1 MITEENKEKKDVI
14 AQEFLVDESS
24 SVNKFR
30 WRLFKHN
37 EREVATISQRFA
49 LPDIIAKI
57 ICARGVAFDDIAN
70 YINPQI
76 RNLLPS
82 PFILKDMDK
91 AVERI
96 VRAINAGETIGIFGD
111 YDVDGATASAILY
124 RFLYD
129 VGMKNVFI
137 HIPDRQSEGY
147 GLNNLG
153 LQELKDKGASL
164 VVSVDCGITGFAPV
178 DWANA
183 NGIDIVIADH
193 HEAETRIPSA
203 VAVVDPKRV
212 DDDSNLNYLAACGVV
227 FLLTVALNKTLR
239 DQGFYRNKGIS
250 EPDLFS
256 YLDLVAFGT
265 VCDVVPL
272 VYANRAFV
280 TVGVKVM
287 AKRQN
292 VGLKALC
299 DVSGVNASPTVYHLG
314 YVLGP
319 RINAGGRV
327 GNSSIGAS
335 LLTTR
340 NPLTADNLATR
351 LNNFN
356 TERKDIESVVLNEAF
371 ETVSREIK
379 PDDNFV
385 FVSGH
390 NWHTG
395 VIGIIAGRI
404 KERYNLP
411 TLVAT
416 IDENGVA
423 NGSGRSIPEIDLG
436 SAIIKAKELGILTE
450 GGGHSMAAGFTLK
463 QERIED
469 FKHFLHD
476 YIDKSTKSQKIIP
489 VLNIDS
495 VVDITGI
502 NDELIKKLSILEPFG
517 TANEEPRFAVLNA
530 KLTGSDALTGGHIRC
545 YFASDNGRSISAICY
560 KAIDTEMGEI
570 LLSKIGCR
578 FRLAGKIRANDWNG
592 KHYIQFVIEDIAIEQ

>member
-1 MITEENKEKKDVI
+1 MIVDNNNTK
-14 AQEFLVDESS
+14 QEFLVDENSS
-24 SVNKFR
+24 LNKFR
-30 WRLFKHN
+30 WRLFN
-37 EREVATISQRFA
+37 QDERFVNTLSQKYEI
-49 LPDIIAKI
+49 PDIIAKI
-57 ICARGVAFDDIAN
+57 ICARNVRLDDVEN

-91 AVERI
+91 AVDRI
-96 VRAINAGETIGIFGD
+96 VCAIKKNEAIGIFGD
-111 YDVDGATASAILY
+111 YDVDGATATAILY

-129 VGMKNVFI
+129 IGMKKIFT
-137 HIPDRQSEGY
+137 HIPDRQNEGY
-147 GLNNLG
+147 GLNSFG
-153 LQELKDKGASL
+153 LKELQGKGASL
-164 VVSVDCGITGFAPV
+164 VVSVDCGITGFDAV
-178 DWANA
+178 DMANQMDL
-183 NGIDIVIADH
+183 DIVVADH
-193 HEAETRIPSA
+193 HEAETGVPNA

-239 DQGFYRNKGIS
+239 EQGYYREKGIE

-256 YLDLVAFGT
+256 YLDLVALGT

-272 VYANRAFV
+272 VGANRAFV
-280 TVGVKVM
+280 AVGVKVM

-299 DVSGVNASPTVYHLG
+299 DISGVKSSPSVYHLG

-327 GNSSIGAS
+327 GNSSVSAD

-340 NPLTADNLATR
+340 NPITADNLATK

-356 TERKDIESVVLNEAF
+356 IERKDIEAAVLAEAF
-371 ETVSREIK
+371 EKVSSEIK

-385 FVSGH
+385 FISGH

-416 IDENGVA
+416 IDENGIA

-436 SAIIKAKELGILTE
+436 TAIIKAKELGILSE
-450 GGGHSMAAGFTLK
+450 GGGHSMAAGFTLSK
-463 QERIED
+463 DKIPE
-469 FKHFLHD
+469 FKKFLHD
-476 YIDKSTKSQKIIP
+476 YIEKSTKSQKIIP

-495 VVDITGI
+495 VIDITGI
-502 NDELIKKLSILEPFG
+502 NNDLIKKLSVLEPFG
-517 TANEEPRFAVLNA
+517 TANEEPRFAILNA
-530 KLTGSDALTGGHIRC
+530 KLTGSDALSGGHIRC
-545 YFASDNGRSISAICY
+545 YFSSDNGKSISAICY
-560 KAIDTEMGEI
+560 KAIDTEMGEA
-570 LLSKIGCR
+570 LLSGVGNR
-578 FRLAGKIRANDWNG
+578 FHLAGKIRANEWNG
-592 KHYIQFVIEDIAIEQ
+592 KRYIQFIIDDVAKE

>member
-1 MITEENKEKKDVI
+1 MLYL
-14 AQEFLVDESS
+14 FLYVPIVFEP
-24 SVNKFR
+24 VL
-30 WRLFKHN
+30 W
-37 EREVATISQRFA
+37 
-49 LPDIIAKI
+49 
-57 ICARGVAFDDIAN
+57 AN
-70 YINPQI
+70 
-76 RNLLPS
+76 
-82 PFILKDMDK
+82 
-91 AVERI
+91 
-96 VRAINAGETIGIFGD
+96 NAG
-111 YDVDGATASAILY
+111 L
-124 RFLYD
+124 
-129 VGMKNVFI
+129 
-137 HIPDRQSEGY
+137 
-147 GLNNLG
+147 
-153 LQELKDKGASL
+153 
-164 VVSVDCGITGFAPV
+164 
-178 DWANA
+178 
-183 NGIDIVIADH
+183 DIVIADH
-193 HEAETRIPSA
+193 HEAETRIPTA

-212 DDDSNLNYLAACGVV
+212 DDTSNLNYLAACGVV

-239 DQGFYRNKGIS
+239 EQGYYRDRGIS

-272 VYANRAFV
+272 VHANRAFV
-280 TVGVKVM
+280 TVGTKVM

-292 VGLKALC
+292 IGLKALC
-299 DVSGVNASPTVYHLG
+299 DISGINTAPTVYHLG

-327 GNSSIGAS
+327 GNSSIGAD

-356 TERKDIESVVLNEAF
+356 IERKDIEAAVLAEAF
-371 ETVSREIK
+371 EKVTSEIK

-416 IDENGVA
+416 IDENGIA

-450 GGGHSMAAGFTLK
+450 GGGHSMAAGFTLTK
-463 QERIED
+463 DRIDD
-469 FKHFLHD
+469 FKKFLHD

-495 VVDITGI
+495 IIDITGI
-502 NDELIKKLSILEPFG
+502 NDELIKKLSVLEPFG
-517 TANEEPRFAVLNA
+517 TANEEPRFAILEA
-530 KLTGSDALTGGHIRC
+530 KLTGSDALSGGHIRC

-560 KAIDTEMGEI
+560 KAIDTEMGET
-570 LLSKIGCR
+570 LLSKIGNR

-592 KHYIQFVIEDIAIEQ
+592 KHYIQFIIEDIATV